1 MDLGMM
7 AFTRL
12 LQHACNI
19 MFEEPELR
27 MDDFGIWYWVVGVK
41 CTLYDREGHI
51 VALAQFD
58 TRILNYSLQS
68 AGRRRRSS
76 SQPRSLER

>member
-12 LQHACNI
+12 HQHAGNI

-41 CTLYDREGHI
+41 CTLYGREEHI
-51 VALAQFD
+51 VALAQLD
-58 TRILNYSLQS
+58 VRILNYTLQS

-76 SQPRSLER
+76 S